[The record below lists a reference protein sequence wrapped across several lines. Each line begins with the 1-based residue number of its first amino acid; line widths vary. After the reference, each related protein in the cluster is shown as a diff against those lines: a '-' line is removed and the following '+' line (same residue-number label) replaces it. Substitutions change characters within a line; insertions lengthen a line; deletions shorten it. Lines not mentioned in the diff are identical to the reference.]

1 MVLFERNCVSL
12 HDSPMKKSHLPPRG
26 SAIAAQKGRVHGMS
40 AVWYHSMTSLGAS
53 PFQKHA
59 PGSDKLLLTS
69 YSQFHI
75 LNRQGA
81 CAQLVES
88 VQLFSENVRYLLA
101 QIHAENQRTLEWK
114 ISKELRGKKNQNKW
128 EDYFSP
134 KETGFKLLK
143 NPLQTFSKW
152 YQNVGE
158 SLYLLSVFYT
168 AS

>member
-1 MVLFERNCVSL
+1 
-12 HDSPMKKSHLPPRG
+12 MKKSHLPPRG

-40 AVWYHSMTSLGAS
+40 AVWYHSMTSLSAS

-75 LNRQGA
+75 LNRLLIAKCSKRDVTGA
-81 CAQLVES
+81 CTQLVES
-88 VQLFSENVRYLLA
+88 VQFFSENVRYLLA

-114 ISKELRGKKNQNKW
+114 ISKELRGKKNQNKS

-134 KETGFKLLK
+134 KETGSELLK